1 MAKVPSVCS
10 SITFRCCDPIM
21 SKEKPGSQY
30 KETINLPKTAFPMKA
45 GLPNREPQILKKW
58 AELDAYHSLQDQ
70 RSDAPSYVL
79 HDGPPYANGNIHIGH
94 SVNKILKD
102 IIVKSRNLQGMRSP
116 YVPGWDCHGLPIE
129 IQVEKKHG
137 KAGHKIDKKAF
148 RQKCRE
154 YAERQVET
162 QKADFKRLG
171 VQADW
176 ENPYLTMAF
185 DTEANIVR
193 SLAKIVD
200 AGHLYHGLMPVYWC
214 PICGSALAEAEVE
227 YQDKVSPAIDVK
239 FKVADLVDL
248 AARIG
253 LDGESLTNPSIVIWT
268 TTPWTLPANEA
279 VSLHP
284 ELTYVLVQAAS
295 EQLILVKD
303 LMASALERYELGEG
317 QVLAEFSGAALESM
331 QLEHPFYDKTVPV
344 ILGDHVTTDAGT
356 GSVHTAPAHG
366 VEDFAVGKQYNI
378 PVNNPVGSNGT
389 YLESTELFAGQ
400 FVFKANPN
408 VVEVLAERGALL
420 KHVEY
425 EHSYPHC
432 WRHKTPVLYRA
443 TAQWFIGM
451 EHLEGEK
458 GLRYQSLQAIDE
470 VSWEPD
476 WGKARIQSMVEN
488 RPDWCVSRQRNWG
501 VPITIYLHKETGE
514 MHPNTVE
521 LMEQAAQKIEQAGVQ
536 AWYDLD
542 DAELLGAEV
551 DQYDKVTDT
560 LDVWFDSG
568 VTHHSVVD
576 ARQELAGPA
585 DLYLEG
591 SDQHRGW
598 FQSSLL
604 SSVAMHGKA
613 PYKTVLTHGF
623 TVDKDGKKMSKSL
636 GNVMSPQE
644 VINSLGADV
653 LRLWIAATDYRS
665 EMTISKEILQRTSES
680 YRRIR
685 NTARYLLGNLEG
697 FEPSEALA
705 YDDLLDLDKWAVR
718 LTATMQ
724 KQIESSYESYQFHQ
738 IYQRLHQFCVVD
750 MGGFYLDILK
760 DRLYTTGRESRARL
774 SAQTAMQ
781 HILESLVRV
790 LTPILSFTAEE
801 IWGHMAGER
810 EDSVLFATRYAIL
823 DSMPVDQVSDEKWSD
838 IIAVRTEVSKQIEAL
853 RVDGKVGS
861 ALDAG
866 VSLYA
871 GGDLLD
877 TIAALGD
884 ELRFVLITSAAS
896 ISPIDDAPSE
906 AVATDIDGLK
916 VLVQSSDDVKCVRC
930 WHRRP
935 DIGSIEAHPELC
947 GRCVENIDGNGE
959 SRSHA

>member
-1 MAKVPSVCS
+1 
-10 SITFRCCDPIM
+10 M
-21 SKEKPGSQY
+21 SKDKPGSQY
-30 KETINLPKTAFPMKA
+30 KDTINLPKTAFPMKA

-58 AELDAYHSLQDQ
+58 SEIDAYHNLQSQ
-70 RSDAPSYVL
+70 RADAPTYVL

-137 KAGHKIDKKAF
+137 KAGQKIDKKTF

-154 YAERQVET
+154 YAQRQVET

-171 VQADW
+171 VQGDW

-185 DTEANIVR
+185 ETEANIVR
-193 SLAKIVD
+193 SLSKIVEG
-200 AGHLYHGLMPVYWC
+200 GHLYHGLMPVYWC
-214 PICGSALAEAEVE
+214 PACGSALAEAEVE

-239 FKVADLVDL
+239 FDVADLADL
-248 AARIG
+248 ASRVG
-253 LDGESLTNPSIVIWT
+253 VSLDLLRMPAVVIWT
-268 TTPWTLPANEA
+268 TTPWTMPANEA
-279 VSLHP
+279 VSFHP
-284 ELTYVLVQAAS
+284 ELEYVLVHVGD
-295 EQLILVKD
+295 EQLILAEE
-303 LMASALERYELGEG
+303 LMKSALERYEIEG
-317 QVLAEFSGAALESM
+317 DIEVLARFKGQALE
-331 QLEHPFYDKTVPV
+331 LLNLKHPFYDKLVPA
-344 ILGDHVTTDAGT
+344 ILGDHVTIEAGT
-356 GSVHTAPAHG
+356 GAVHTAPAHG
-366 VEDFAVGKQYNI
+366 GDDFAVGKRYNI

-389 YLESTELFAGQ
+389 FLESTELFAGE
-400 FVFKANPN
+400 FVFKANPH
-408 VVEVLAERGALL
+408 VIEVLAERGALL

-432 WRHKTPVLYRA
+432 WRHKTPMIYRA

-451 EHLEGEK
+451 EYLK
-458 GLRYQSLQAIDE
+458 GDQALRYKSLKAIDT
-470 VSWEPD
+470 VDWEPD
-476 WGKARIQSMVEN
+476 WGKARIKTMVEG

-501 VPITIYLHKETGE
+501 VPIAIYLHKETGK
-514 MHPNTVE
+514 MHPDTVQ
-521 LMEQAAQKIEQAGVQ
+521 LMELAAQRIEQEGIQ

-542 DAELLGAEV
+542 DSELLGDEA

-568 VTHHSVVD
+568 VTHNSVVN
-576 ARQELAGPA
+576 AREELQGPA

-604 SSVAMHGKA
+604 SSVAMTGKA

-636 GNVMSPQE
+636 GNVMAPQE

-685 NTARYLLGNLEG
+685 NTTRYLLGNLSG
-697 FEPSEALA
+697 FEPNQALA
-705 YDDLLDLDKWAVR
+705 YEDMLSLDQWALR
-718 LTATMQ
+718 LASNMQ
-724 KQIESSYESYQFHQ
+724 KQIEDSYENYQFHQ

-760 DRLYTTGRESRARL
+760 DRLYTTQANSKARL

-801 IWGHMAGER
+801 IWGHMAGDR
-810 EDSVLFATRYAIL
+810 EESVLFATRYEFL
-823 DSMPVDQVSDEKWSD
+823 DSVPLDSAADDNWAQL
-838 IIAVRTEVSKQIEAL
+838 IAIRNEVAKQIELL
-853 RVDGKVGS
+853 RVDGKIGS

-866 VSLYA
+866 VELYA
-871 GGDLLD
+871 DGSTHEILSSV
-877 TIAALGD
+877 GD
-884 ELRFVLITSAAS
+884 ELRFILITSAANLKS
-896 ISPIDDAPSE
+896 LSAAPSS
-906 AVATDIDGLK
+906 AVPTDVTGLK
-916 VLVQSSDDVKCVRC
+916 LLVSALEDEKCVRC

-935 DIGSIEAHPELC
+935 DVGSIADHPELC
-947 GRCVENIDGNGE
+947 GRCVENVDGEGE
-959 SRSHA
+959 PRIIA

>member
-1 MAKVPSVCS
+1 
-10 SITFRCCDPIM
+10 M

-30 KETINLPKTAFPMKA
+30 KDSINLPQTAFPMKA
-45 GLPNREPQILKKW
+45 GLPNREPQIIKKW
-58 AELDAYHSLQDQ
+58 QELDVYHSLQAQ
-70 RSDAPSYVL
+70 RQDAPAYVL

-102 IIVKSRNLQGMRSP
+102 IIVKSRNLQGYRAP

-137 KAGHKIDKKAF
+137 KAGQKIDKKTF

-154 YAERQVET
+154 YAQRQVET

-171 VQADW
+171 VQGDW

-185 DTEANIVR
+185 ETEANIVR
-193 SLAKIVD
+193 SLSKIVE

-214 PICGSALAEAEVE
+214 PACGSALAEAEVE

-239 FKVADLVDL
+239 FNLVDVADF
-248 AARIG
+248 AERIG
-253 LDGESLTNPSIVIWT
+253 VDAAVLSKPAVVIWT

-284 ELTYVLVQAAS
+284 ELSYVLVQAGDQ
-295 EQLILVKD
+295 QLVLVEE
-303 LMASALERYELGEG
+303 LVESALVRYELGEG
-317 QVLAEFSGAALESM
+317 EILARFSGADLELAKL
-331 QLEHPFYDKTVPV
+331 QHPFYEKQVPV
-344 ILGDHVTTDAGT
+344 ILGDHVTTEAGT
-356 GSVHTAPAHG
+356 GAVHTAPAHG
-366 VEDFAVGKQYNI
+366 VEDFAVGKKYDI

-389 YLESTELFAGQ
+389 FLESTDIFAGE
-400 FVFKANPN
+400 FVFKANPK
-408 VVEVLAERGALL
+408 VVDLLSERGALL

-451 EHLEGEK
+451 EHLEGEQ
-458 GLRYQSLQAIDE
+458 GLRYRSLSAIEGVD
-470 VSWEPD
+470 WEPG
-476 WGKARIQSMVEN
+476 WGKSRIQSMVEN

-501 VPITIYLHKETGE
+501 VPIAIFLHKETGE
-514 MHPNTVE
+514 MHPDTVA
-521 LMEQAAQKIEQAGVQ
+521 LMEQAAQRIEQEGIQ

-542 DAELLGAEV
+542 NAELLGDDA
-551 DQYDKVTDT
+551 DQYDKVLDT

-568 VTHHSVVD
+568 VTHNSVVN
-576 ARQELAGPA
+576 AREEMSLPA

-604 SSVAMHGKA
+604 SSVAMNGKA

-636 GNVMSPQE
+636 GNVMAPQE
-644 VINSLGADV
+644 VISTLGADV

-685 NTARYLLGNLEG
+685 NTARYLLGNLNG
-697 FEPSEALA
+697 FEPSESLPYDELLAL
-705 YDDLLDLDKWAVR
+705 DQWALR
-718 LTATMQ
+718 LTAKMQ
-724 KQIESSYESYQFHQ
+724 TQIEASYESYQFHQ

-750 MGGFYLDILK
+750 MGGFYLDIIK
-760 DRLYTTGRESRARL
+760 DRLYTTQADSRARR

-790 LTPILSFTAEE
+790 LAPILSFTAEE
-801 IWGHMAGER
+801 IWGHMAGDR
-810 EDSVLFATRYAIL
+810 EQSVLFATRYSVL
-823 DSMPVDQVSDEKWSD
+823 DSVPQDSQADQEWETLIS
-838 IIAVRTEVSKQIEAL
+838 VRNEVSKQIEAL
-853 RVDGKVGS
+853 RVSGKVGS
-861 ALDAG
+861 ALDAN
-866 VSLYA
+866 VELYA
-871 GGDLLD
+871 QGDTLRVLEK
-877 TIAALGD
+877 TGE
-884 ELRFVLITSAAS
+884 ELRFILITSAAS
-896 ISPIDDAPSE
+896 VSSIEHASGDTMDTE
-906 AVATDIDGLK
+906 LNDLK
-916 VLVQSSDDVKCVRC
+916 VSVTALDDPKCVRC
-930 WHRRP
+930 WHRRS
-935 DIGSIEAHPELC
+935 DVGTIDAHPELC
-947 GRCVENIDGNGE
+947 SRCVENVDGDGE
-959 SRSHA
+959 PREVA

>member
-1 MAKVPSVCS
+1 
-10 SITFRCCDPIM
+10 M
-21 SKEKPGSQY
+21 SKDKPGSQY
-30 KETINLPKTAFPMKA
+30 KATINLPQTAFPMKA

-58 AELDAYHSLQDQ
+58 AELDAYHSLQAQ
-70 RSDAPSYVL
+70 RARAPTFVL

-137 KAGHKIDKKAF
+137 KAGQKIDKKAF

-154 YAERQVET
+154 YAQRQVET

-171 VQADW
+171 VQGDW
-176 ENPYLTMAF
+176 NNPYLTMAF
-185 DTEANIVR
+185 ETEANIVR
-193 SLAKIVD
+193 SLSKIVES
-200 AGHLYHGLMPVYWC
+200 GHLYHGLMPVYWC

-239 FKVADLVDL
+239 FDVVDL
-248 AARIG
+248 DDFAKRIG
-253 LDGESLTNPSIVIWT
+253 IEAGILIKPFVVIWT

-279 VSLHP
+279 VSLHA
-284 ELTYVLVQAAS
+284 ELDYVLVQAGD
-295 EQLILVKD
+295 EQLVLAEE
-303 LMASALERYELGEG
+303 LMSSALERYKLGQAAGEHK
-317 QVLAEFSGAALESM
+317 VLAKFSGAALELM
-331 QLEHPFYDKTVPV
+331 KIQHPFYDKQVPV
-344 ILGDHVTTDAGT
+344 ILGEHVTTDAGT
-356 GSVHTAPAHG
+356 GAVHTAPAHG
-366 VEDFAVGKQYNI
+366 GDDFAVSKRYDI

-389 YLESTELFAGQ
+389 FLESTELFAGQ

-408 VVEVLAERGALL
+408 VVDVLRERGALL
-420 KHVEY
+420 NHEEY

-432 WRHKTPVLYRA
+432 WRHKTPMIYRA

-451 EHLEGEK
+451 EHLDGEQ
-458 GLRYQSLQAIDE
+458 GLRYQALNAIDD
-470 VSWEPD
+470 VDWEPD
-476 WGKARIQSMVEN
+476 WGKARIQTMVQG

-501 VPITIYLHKETGE
+501 VPIAIYLNKESGE

-521 LMEQAAQKIEQAGVQ
+521 LMEQVAQLIEKEGIQ

-542 DAELLGAEV
+542 DADLLGADA

-568 VTHHSVVD
+568 VTHNSVVN
-576 ARQELAGPA
+576 ARDELQGPA

-604 SSVAMHGKA
+604 SSVAMNGGA

-636 GNVMSPQE
+636 GNVMAPQE
-644 VINSLGADV
+644 VISTLGADV
-653 LRLWIAATDYRS
+653 LRLWIAATDYRT

-685 NTARYLLGNLEG
+685 NTARYLLGNLNG
-697 FEPSEALA
+697 FEPTQALP
-705 YDDLLDLDKWAVR
+705 YEELLSLDQWAVR
-718 LTATMQ
+718 LTANMQ
-724 KQIESSYESYQFHQ
+724 KQIEDSYESYQFHQ

-760 DRLYTTGRESRARL
+760 DRLYTTGATSQARL

-781 HILESLVRV
+781 HILECLVRV

-810 EDSVLFATRYAIL
+810 EASVLFATRYTAL
-823 DSMPVDQVSDEKWSD
+823 DSVPADEVADGQWAQV
-838 IIAVRTEVSKQIEAL
+838 IAVRNEVAKSVEAL
-853 RVDGKVGS
+853 RVEGKIGS
-861 ALDAG
+861 GIDAK
-866 VSLYA
+866 VELFA
-871 GGDLLD
+871 EGDVLNNMS
-877 TIAALGD
+877 ALGD
-884 ELRFVLITSAAS
+884 ELRFVLITSSATV
-896 ISPIDDAPSE
+896 APLSE
-906 AVATDIDGLK
+906 APDNAVVADLDGLK
-916 VLVQSSDDVKCVRC
+916 VLVTRLDDEKCVRC

-935 DIGSIEAHPELC
+935 DVGTIDLHPELC
-947 GRCVENIDGNGE
+947 GRCVENIDGAGE
-959 SRSHA
+959 VRNIA